1 MRRER
6 YPTVW
11 AVGCLIRS
19 ECEDAFCSNYQSSVK
34 IHTPRT
40 PKDTIVPLEIIA
52 SVTVTLLG
60 WLHVFMLW
68 FAIWAPLVALLEY
81 GTHRWI
87 MHVAN
92 RLLDPQL
99 RQLKSHA
106 AHHKGAN
113 TPEFVDVPL
122 RNCLLLTS
130 PAFLLL
136 ASWGLAI
143 GPWSAVVIP
152 ATALLAWSF
161 LYKYLWERMHR
172 AIHGVES
179 NWFQRCGLMFR
190 FFRNHHLKHHANGR
204 VNYGTV
210 FPWTDYL
217 FCTWRDRRAAR
228 ASRSK
233 TGLVPIPTN
242 SVEADE

>member
-60 WLHVFMLW
+60 WLLVFMLW
-68 FAIWAPLVALLEY
+68 FAIWAPLVALLEH

-99 RQLKSHA
+99 RQLKSHV

-130 PAFLLL
+130 PGFLLL

-143 GPWSAVVIP
+143 GPWSAIVIP

-179 NWFQRCGLMFR
+179 NWFQRCGPVFR